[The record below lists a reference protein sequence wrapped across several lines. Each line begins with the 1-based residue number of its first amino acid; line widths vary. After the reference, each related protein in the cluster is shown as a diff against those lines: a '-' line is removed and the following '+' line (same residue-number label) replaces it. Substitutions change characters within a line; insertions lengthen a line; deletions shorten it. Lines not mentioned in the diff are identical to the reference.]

1 MHSTSMQEK
10 KILKQ
15 NAMPTR
21 LTSEGQGQGSHSG
34 RGPSP
39 TLKRMWAKTMMIK
52 RLKYLSI

>member
-1 MHSTSMQEK
+1 MHRTSMQEK

-34 RGPSP
+34 RGPGP
-39 TLKRMWAKTMMIK
+39 ALRRMWAKTMMIK
-52 RLKYLSI
+52 RLK